1 MCNSGPVGPAGIYDF
16 GRWFESAGV
25 RTPDRLPWPGLKQLI
40 EGTK

>member
-1 MCNSGPVGPAGIYDF
+1 VGAAGIYDF

-25 RTPDRLPWPGLKQLI
+25 RTPDRLLRPDLKQLN